1 MRRGFMNM
9 FPNMIGPELFQ
20 HSFGREDNG
29 KKNEPQKTPQS
40 SANAQI
46 NVSVFATIDKDKNAK
61 ISFEEAKTN
70 SVFGQDN
77 VSAGLKPSAEQ
88 QQILK
93 KGNIGFKF
101 DGKLDNYLKS
111 SFNNIKG
118 NLSNIQKS
126 FTYESQEVANSKA
139 DDRSAAEKE
148 LNGIVDAQ
156 LRSAN
161 ANANTAL
168 MNAYQEA
175 LNKAVEQAQ
184 KNIEKEQAKAG
195 ESENGDKIKDNTTV
209 EPEAQVDPNS
219 LKVADTDSKGNKINQ
234 KVEKSTIASSYDTG
248 KDGTVDYTDM
258 ESKFQNKYNNRV
270 QIMTS
275 NEDALKALGGKEG
288 VEKQGNEMFTEAL
301 GSFNKHVGTKDMK
314 ISTDQERAKAA
325 KYADSL
331 NRKAE
336 AAANKAIQDANKNV
350 YTSLQRQVN
359 QTISNT
365 INGVEDAPPAQGGN
379 PVDGVAGAKGKDVP
393 NLAGIHKMAK
403 GEGVPQLTKPTV
415 KNPAGGGLDST
426 ILAGAILQG
435 MGTLADLVAP
445 QLGIGGSNI
454 GSQFASLGTE
464 MIRQG
469 TTNNTTSE
477 PETKTDE
484 PTQQPTKH
492 TVGKNDT
499 LASIA
504 KKYGVTPQDI
514 ITANPTL
521 KGTNPDTPINATKFK
536 EIKLPK
542 RA

>member
-9 FPNMIGPELFQ
+9 FPNMIGPEIFQ

-61 ISFEEAKTN
+61 ISFEEAKTNN

-126 FTYESQEVANSKA
+126 FTYESQGVANSKA

-365 INGVEDAPPAQGGN
+365 INGVKDAPPAQGGN
-379 PVDGVAGAKGKDVP
+379 PADSLAGAKP
-393 NLAGIHKMAK
+393 NLAQVKKMAK
-403 GEGVPQLTKPTV
+403 GEGAPQLKKPTV

-426 ILAGAILQG
+426 IFVGAILQG
-435 MGTLADLVAP
+435 MGTFADLVAP

-477 PETKTDE
+477 PETKAEAD
-484 PTQQPTKH
+484 QPAETKH
-492 TVGKNDT
+492 KITAQDVTGG
-499 LASIA
+499 LEVFA
-504 KKYGVTPQDI
+504 KKNGVTVDALKK
-514 ITANPTL
+514 ANTTSGAIKDGNL
-521 KGTNPDTPINATKFK
+521 VAGK
-536 EIKLPK
+536 ELVLPK

>member
-1 MRRGFMNM
+1 
-9 FPNMIGPELFQ
+9 
-20 HSFGREDNG
+20 
-29 KKNEPQKTPQS
+29 
-40 SANAQI
+40 
-46 NVSVFATIDKDKNAK
+46 
-61 ISFEEAKTN
+61 
-70 SVFGQDN
+70 
-77 VSAGLKPSAEQ
+77 
-88 QQILK
+88 
-93 KGNIGFKF
+93 
-101 DGKLDNYLKS
+101 
-111 SFNNIKG
+111 
-118 NLSNIQKS
+118 
-126 FTYESQEVANSKA
+126 
-139 DDRSAAEKE
+139 
-148 LNGIVDAQ
+148 
-156 LRSAN
+156 
-161 ANANTAL
+161 

-365 INGVEDAPPAQGGN
+365 INGVKDAPPAQGGN
-379 PVDGVAGAKGKDVP
+379 PADSLAGAKP
-393 NLAGIHKMAK
+393 NLAQVKKMAK
-403 GEGVPQLTKPTV
+403 GEGAPQLKKPTV

-426 ILAGAILQG
+426 IFVGAILQG
-435 MGTLADLVAP
+435 MGTFADLVAP

-477 PETKTDE
+477 PETKAEAD
-484 PTQQPTKH
+484 QPAETKH
-492 TVGKNDT
+492 KITAQDVTGG
-499 LASIA
+499 LEVFA
-504 KKYGVTPQDI
+504 KKNGVTVDALKK
-514 ITANPTL
+514 ANTTSGAIKDGNL
-521 KGTNPDTPINATKFK
+521 VAGK
-536 EIKLPK
+536 ELVLPK